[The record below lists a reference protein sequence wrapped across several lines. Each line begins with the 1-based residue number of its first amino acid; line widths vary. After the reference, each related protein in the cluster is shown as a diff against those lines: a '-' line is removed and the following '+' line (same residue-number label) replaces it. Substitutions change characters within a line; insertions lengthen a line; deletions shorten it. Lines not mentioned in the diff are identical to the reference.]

1 MKNNKT
7 DLKTEFP
14 TWVIIFSVYFLW
26 WAVLSNFST
35 IPFAH
40 LFLIIILTFHG
51 SVQHEILHGHPT
63 RYQGFNDLLAYP
75 SLALWSPY
83 LVYKSSHLKHHE
95 DINLTIPN
103 VDPESY
109 FISKDEWDMLGGY
122 RQKLAEFNMTLL
134 GRLILG
140 PFWYFI
146 ALKKE
151 FVMSFKK
158 VFSINFLIWFSHEVF
173 VVVLLYF
180 IWSFF
185 NIHFLVYIGCAYMA
199 QALTMLRSFYEHRPS
214 SNPNHR
220 SIIMHTSLLMRIL
233 FLNNSYHFVH
243 HKNPNMSWHQIP
255 REYKSNSE
263 KYKQSNSYFLEKGY
277 FTWFKKYLFK
287 PVDKP
292 KHPDF

>member
-1 MKNNKT
+1 MKHNKT
-7 DLKTEFP
+7 YFFTELP
-14 TWVIIFSVYFLW
+14 TWIAIFSVYFLW
-26 WAVLSNFST
+26 WVILSNFYI

-51 SVQHEILHGHPT
+51 SVQHEIIHGHPT
-63 RYQGFNDLLAYP
+63 SHQGFNDLLAFP
-75 SLALWSPY
+75 PLALWAPY

-109 FISKDEWDMLGGY
+109 FISKDEWDSLSRY
-122 RQKLAEFNMTLL
+122 RQKFAEFNMTLL
-134 GRLILG
+134 GRLTLG
-140 PFWYFI
+140 PLWYFF

-151 FVMSFKK
+151 LVMSFKK
-158 VFSINFLIWFSHEVF
+158 PFSINFLIWFSHEVF
-173 VVVLLYF
+173 VVIFLYC

-185 NIHFLVYIGCAYMA
+185 NIHFLTYIACAYLGHS
-199 QALTMLRSFYEHRPS
+199 LTMLRSFYEHRPN

-220 SIIMHTSLLMRIL
+220 SVIMQTFFPLRIL

-255 REYKSNSE
+255 REYKLNSE
-263 KYKQSNSYFLEKGY
+263 KYIQSNGFFLEKGY
-277 FTWFKKYLFK
+277 FKWFIKYLIK
-287 PVDKP
+287 PVKNP
-292 KHPDF
+292 KHPAF